1 MLMLNTK
8 DLQVKLKENKFSD
21 RNDFINNY
29 LKVVQAGIP
38 QCPKIG
44 QFF

>member
-1 MLMLNTK
+1 MLMLNSK